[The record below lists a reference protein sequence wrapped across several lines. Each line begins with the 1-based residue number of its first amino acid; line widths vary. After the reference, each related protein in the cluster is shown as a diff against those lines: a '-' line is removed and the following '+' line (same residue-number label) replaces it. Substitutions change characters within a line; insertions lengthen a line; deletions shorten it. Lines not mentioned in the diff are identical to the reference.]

1 MLQESSVT
9 PQVWLLISNGI
20 TGILTF
26 LATIIGLRF
35 KQKRE
40 HADVDKTRAEA
51 RSLHVSSDI
60 SLSRELQAVVDKAES
75 RREQWLAREE
85 QLRGQVVFWRQSAE
99 EIDGKL
105 ADAQEMI
112 WKMEKEVSTYETQI
126 ERMHHTLKEHNLN
139 YDDTRDVYVGPM
151 PKKDND
157 PAL

>member
-1 MLQESSVT
+1 MLQESTPS
-9 PQVWLLISNGI
+9 PQVWLLISNAI

-35 KQKRE
+35 KQKKE
-40 HADVDKTRAEA
+40 HADVAKTQAEA

-85 QLRGQVVFWRQSAE
+85 QLRNQVVFWRNSAE

-105 ADAQEMI
+105 AEAQEAI
-112 WKMEKEVSTYETQI
+112 WKMEKEVEGYEKQI
-126 ERMHHTLKEHNLN
+126 ERMNHTLKDNNLN
-139 YDDTRDVYVGPM
+139 YDDTKE
-151 PKKDND
+151 KKVQSLPDKQ
-157 PAL
+157 